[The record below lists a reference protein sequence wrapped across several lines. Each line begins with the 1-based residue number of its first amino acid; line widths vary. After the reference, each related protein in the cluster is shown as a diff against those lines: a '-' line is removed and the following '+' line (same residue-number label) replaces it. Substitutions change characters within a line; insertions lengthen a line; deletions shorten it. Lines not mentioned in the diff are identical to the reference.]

1 MWGVQ
6 KISILVRPSSKALK
20 WSYNMKYLVS
30 PSELQ
35 QVESYDPEE
44 RMQYFL
50 SRTIEAEEIWGL
62 SNASGWVIKD
72 DGEQSI
78 LPIWPYQQMAASCA
92 VNEWKNYNAGSV
104 SLEHFVYK
112 LLPIMKQQGIR
123 VEILP
128 TAGEAGKKVD
138 SEKLASI
145 FDNMMESG
153 EYYMEG

>member
-1 MWGVQ
+1 M
-6 KISILVRPSSKALK
+6 R
-20 WSYNMKYLVS
+20 YLVS
-30 PSELQ
+30 ASELQ
-35 QVESYDPEE
+35 QVESYGPEE
-44 RMQYFL
+44 RLQYFL

-72 DGEQSI
+72 DGEDSV

-92 VNEWKNYNAGSV
+92 IYEWKNYSAGSV

-112 LLPIMKQQGIR
+112 LLPIMIEQDIQ

-128 TAGEAGKKVD
+128 TIDKPGKRMRA
-138 SEKLASI
+138 SELASI
-145 FDNMMESG
+145 FDSLLESG